1 MDGSRLWKVLSNA
14 NFLPQ
19 GLVLLLELVKLV
31 LIDFLRSHAILLIED
46 VAEEKIIIL
55 PSSFVQALCSPLA
68 TCIGLF
74 ERHQITNLLKPDA
87 SSVHRLSCSC
97 ESGLRWTV
105 RGHGGSIL
113 QCRVSS
119 LAQYGLGH
127 RHLLTE
133 GWSVVIAI
141 LFEIEQACLST
152 WCSDA
157 NRVLPPIQ
165 CPVHVVGVDREHVE

>member
-55 PSSFVQALCSPLA
+55 PGSFVQALCSPLA
-68 TCIGLF
+68 TRVGLF
-74 ERHQITNLLKPDA
+74 ERHQIANLLKPDT

-105 RGHGGSIL
+105 RGHG
-113 QCRVSS
+113 
-119 LAQYGLGH
+119 
-127 RHLLTE
+127 
-133 GWSVVIAI
+133 
-141 LFEIEQACLST
+141 
-152 WCSDA
+152 
-157 NRVLPPIQ
+157 
-165 CPVHVVGVDREHVE
+165 

>member
-55 PSSFVQALCSPLA
+55 PGSFVQALCSPLA
-68 TCIGLF
+68 TRVGLF
-74 ERHQITNLLKPDA
+74 ERHQIANLLKPDA

-105 RGHGGSIL
+105 RGHG
-113 QCRVSS
+113 
-119 LAQYGLGH
+119 
-127 RHLLTE
+127 
-133 GWSVVIAI
+133 
-141 LFEIEQACLST
+141 
-152 WCSDA
+152 
-157 NRVLPPIQ
+157 
-165 CPVHVVGVDREHVE
+165 